1 MPDAS
6 ADSAVDSAR
15 KILRELES
23 YDESLYQKPRWL
35 VLNKLDLVAEDEQQD
50 VVDEIT
56 AGLDWSGPV
65 HAISALNKQG
75 VDRLCHDI
83 MSFLEDN
90 ESL

>member
-1 MPDAS
+1 
-6 ADSAVDSAR
+6 
-15 KILRELES
+15 
-23 YDESLYQKPRWL
+23 
-35 VLNKLDLVAEDEQQD
+35 
-50 VVDEIT
+50 
-56 AGLDWSGPV
+56 V